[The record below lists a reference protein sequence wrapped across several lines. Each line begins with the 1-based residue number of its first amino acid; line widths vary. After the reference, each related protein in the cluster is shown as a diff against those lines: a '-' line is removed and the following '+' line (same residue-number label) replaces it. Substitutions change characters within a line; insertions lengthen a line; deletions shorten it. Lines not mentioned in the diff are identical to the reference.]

1 MYKEDEKLDVKK
13 VMENVQRN
21 RGEKKKLTNKELYIK
36 IAPSICKTK
45 ELIKTFDDLGYF
57 YDKRFEPMFGAYK
70 TLTKYT
76 KAGLVSWDR
85 PESPFVVTMFCL
97 KEYKD
102 YIQSYGHFE
111 LLKSEIE
118 CIKSIQ
124 FYFYNIADFKSDT
137 RAFYTTMAFLY
148 NDMLAEK
155 TLMEVE

>member
-45 ELIKTFDDLGYF
+45 ELVETLDNLGYF
-57 YDKRFEPMFGAYK
+57 SDTNFNHIFSAYK

-76 KAGLVSWDR
+76 KSGLVTWDR
-85 PESPFVVTMFCL
+85 PESPFVVTMFSL
-97 KEYKD
+97 PEYKD
-102 YIQSYGHFE
+102 YIQSFGHFE

-118 CIKSIQ
+118 CIRRIQ
-124 FYFYNIADFKSDT
+124 FYYFNAEDFKANVK
-137 RAFYTTMAFLY
+137 AFYTTMAFLY
-148 NDMLAEK
+148 NNMLAGK
-155 TLMEVE
+155 YLVEVE